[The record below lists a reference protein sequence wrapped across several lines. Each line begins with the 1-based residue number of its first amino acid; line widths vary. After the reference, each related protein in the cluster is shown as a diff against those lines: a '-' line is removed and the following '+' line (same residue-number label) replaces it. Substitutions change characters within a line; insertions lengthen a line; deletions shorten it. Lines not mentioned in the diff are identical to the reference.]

1 MFKAGLCASGPD
13 PRSGRKCSGESRAKS
28 NWTWFLSN
36 RVCPQFSAE
45 TGAGREDA
53 HPPEKLGGVLEP
65 PEGLVGFSK
74 RLFPRDAD
82 ILQEVEV
89 VALGDFAQRPAL
101 AGTRKPSA
109 DCRAYAGDEPAK
121 LRFRTRQ
128 GARSDIPEG
137 QPVGNQ
143 GGHGRAPMLV
153 PGRSARPDGAGSI
166 GAGKTCAQSIVSR
179 GCPSFIHGGGV
190 ASISPTAECAEI
202 I

>member
-1 MFKAGLCASGPD
+1 MCKAGLCASGPD
-13 PRSGRKCSGESRAKS
+13 PRSGRKCCGKAEQSQIGHG
-28 NWTWFLSN
+28 FLSN
-36 RVCPQFSAE
+36 RVCPQSTAE

-89 VALGDFAQRPAL
+89 VALGNFAQRPAL
-101 AGTRKPSA
+101 AGTRKPS
-109 DCRAYAGDEPAK
+109 DDYRACAGDKPANP
-121 LRFRTRQ
+121 RFRARQ
-128 GARSDIPEG
+128 GAWSDIPQG

-143 GGHGRAPMLV
+143 GGHGWARLLV
-153 PGRSARPDGAGSI
+153 PGRRRPDGAGSI
-166 GAGKTCAQSIVSR
+166 GAGKACAQSIVSR
-179 GCPSFIHGGGV
+179 GCPSFIDGGGV
-190 ASISPTAECAEI
+190 ASLSPTAECVEI

>member
-1 MFKAGLCASGPD
+1 MDFSSIEYVPNRL
-13 PRSGRKCSGESRAKS
+13 RSRVRDMRTRARTKS
-28 NWTWFLSN
+28 
-36 RVCPQFSAE
+36 
-45 TGAGREDA
+45 
-53 HPPEKLGGVLEP
+53 GVLEP

-89 VALGDFAQRPAL
+89 VAIGNFAQRPAL

-109 DCRAYAGDEPAK
+109 DCRACAGDEPAK

-128 GARSDIPEG
+128 GAWSDIPEE

-153 PGRSARPDGAGSI
+153 PGRSAGQTERD
-166 GAGKTCAQSIVSR
+166 Q
-179 GCPSFIHGGGV
+179 
-190 ASISPTAECAEI
+190 
-202 I
+202 